1 MGGEHE
7 LGATAKDLVELGTK
21 ATDEKISGVSQRLQL
36 VENSISDIRASL
48 SGAKERLEGIDARL
62 VHLEDATKK
71 QTIAIETLSEAVS
84 KESGYKDGLKD
95 GFRVLHWV
103 TGILFAVAGGAI
115 TFVVQHLIKSP

>member
-21 ATDEKISGVSQRLQL
+21 ATDEKSRGVSQRLQL
-36 VENSISDIRASL
+36 VESSISDIRTSL

-62 VHLEDATKK
+62 VHLEEAAEK
-71 QTIAIETLSEAVS
+71 QTTAINTLSQAAS

-95 GFRVLHWV
+95 GFKVLHWV

-115 TFVVQHLIKSP
+115 TFVVQHWIKTP